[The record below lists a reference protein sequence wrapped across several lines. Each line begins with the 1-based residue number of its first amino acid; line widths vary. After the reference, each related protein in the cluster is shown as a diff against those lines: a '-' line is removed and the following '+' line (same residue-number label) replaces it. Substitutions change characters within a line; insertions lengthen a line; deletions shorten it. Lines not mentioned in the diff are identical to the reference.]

1 MINGV
6 INVYKEPGFTS
17 HDVVAKLRGI
27 LKQKKIGHMG
37 TLDPN
42 AVGVLPVCLGK
53 ATKLCDILSEKD
65 KTYNATL
72 LLGLDTD
79 TQDTSGEVISKADT
93 DSIMELSEDK
103 VFETIKSYIGDYDQI
118 PPMFSAIKIG
128 GEKLYNLARRGEVI
142 ERPARHCRI
151 IDITV
156 TKMELPRVDLHVTCS
171 KGTYIRTLCHDIGK
185 DLGVGGCMEK
195 LVRTKVEII
204 CAETNPAKLKSWF
217 QLSLSASSLEEFR
230 DNNTLEDYI
239 TPVDE
244 MLGNYSKCMVSKGAE
259 KLVYNGNIFT
269 SGNTFLKMNH
279 EDGQIVRVYTSEG
292 EFIGLYKF
300 NSEKQIYKPVKM
312 FL

>member
-17 HDVVAKLRGI
+17 YDVVAKLRGI

-195 LVRTKVEII
+195 LVRTKVERFSVEDSI
-204 CAETNPAKLKSWF
+204 TLK
-217 QLSLSASSLEEFR
+217 QIEEFR

>member
-93 DSIMELSEDK
+93 DSIMELSENK

-195 LVRTKVEII
+195 LVRTKVERFSVEDSI
-204 CAETNPAKLKSWF
+204 TLK
-217 QLSLSASSLEEFR
+217 QIEEFR

>member
-103 VFETIKSYIGDYDQI
+103 VFETIKSYIIWQDV
-118 PPMFSAIKIG
+118 
-128 GEKLYNLARRGEVI
+128 EKLLRDLQ
-142 ERPARHCRI
+142 
-151 IDITV
+151 DI
-156 TKMELPRVDLHVTCS
+156 
-171 KGTYIRTLCHDIGK
+171 
-185 DLGVGGCMEK
+185 
-195 LVRTKVEII
+195 
-204 CAETNPAKLKSWF
+204 AE
-217 QLSLSASSLEEFR
+217 
-230 DNNTLEDYI
+230 
-239 TPVDE
+239 
-244 MLGNYSKCMVSKGAE
+244 
-259 KLVYNGNIFT
+259 
-269 SGNTFLKMNH
+269 
-279 EDGQIVRVYTSEG
+279 
-292 EFIGLYKF
+292 
-300 NSEKQIYKPVKM
+300 
-312 FL
+312 

>member
-1 MINGV
+1 
-6 INVYKEPGFTS
+6 
-17 HDVVAKLRGI
+17 
-27 LKQKKIGHMG
+27 
-37 TLDPN
+37 
-42 AVGVLPVCLGK
+42 
-53 ATKLCDILSEKD
+53 
-65 KTYNATL
+65 
-72 LLGLDTD
+72 
-79 TQDTSGEVISKADT
+79 
-93 DSIMELSEDK
+93 
-103 VFETIKSYIGDYDQI
+103 
-118 PPMFSAIKIG
+118 MFSAIKIG

-195 LVRTKVEII
+195 LVRTKVERFSVEDSI
-204 CAETNPAKLKSWF
+204 TLK
-217 QLSLSASSLEEFR
+217 QIEEFR

-244 MLGNYSKCMVSKGAE
+244 MLENYSKCMVSKGAE

>member
-128 GEKLYNLARRGEVI
+128 GEQLYNLARRGEVI

-195 LVRTKVEII
+195 LVRTKVERFSVEDSI
-204 CAETNPAKLKSWF
+204 TLK
-217 QLSLSASSLEEFR
+217 QIEEFR

>member
-151 IDITV
+151 VDITV

-195 LVRTKVEII
+195 LVRTKVERFSVEDSI
-204 CAETNPAKLKSWF
+204 TLK
-217 QLSLSASSLEEFR
+217 QIEEFR

-244 MLGNYSKCMVSKGAE
+244 MLENYSKCMVSKGAE

>member
-103 VFETIKSYIGDYDQI
+103 VFETIKSYIGDYNQI

-128 GEKLYNLARRGEVI
+128 GEKLYNRARRGEVI

-195 LVRTKVEII
+195 LVRTKVERFSVE
-204 CAETNPAKLKSWF
+204 A
-217 QLSLSASSLEEFR
+217 
-230 DNNTLEDYI
+230 
-239 TPVDE
+239 
-244 MLGNYSKCMVSKGAE
+244 
-259 KLVYNGNIFT
+259 
-269 SGNTFLKMNH
+269 H
-279 EDGQIVRVYTSEG
+279 
-292 EFIGLYKF
+292 
-300 NSEKQIYKPVKM
+300 
-312 FL
+312 

>member
-53 ATKLCDILSEKD
+53 ATKSCDILSEKD

-195 LVRTKVEII
+195 LVRTKVERFSVEDSI
-204 CAETNPAKLKSWF
+204 TLK
-217 QLSLSASSLEEFR
+217 QIEEFR

>member
-65 KTYNATL
+65 KTYKATL
-72 LLGLDTD
+72 LLGIETD
-79 TQDTSGEVISKADT
+79 TQDITGKMIQQADEQSVLALT
-93 DSIMELSEDK
+93 EDK
-103 VFETIKSYIGDYDQI
+103 VFDTIKSYIGDYNQV

-128 GEKLYNLARRGEVI
+128 GEKLYNLARKGKVI
-142 ERPARHCRI
+142 ERSARQCKI

-156 TKMELPRVDLHVTCS
+156 TKIYLPRVDMHVTCS

-195 LVRTKVEII
+195 LERTKVERFHVEDSI
-204 CAETNPAKLKSWF
+204 T
-217 QLSLSASSLEEFR
+217 LSQIEMYR
-230 DNNTLEDYI
+230 DSGTLNEYI

-244 MLGNYSKCMVSKGAE
+244 MLDTYSKCMVSESAE

-279 EDGQIVRVYTSEG
+279 ENGQIVRVYTHDG
-292 EFIGLYKF
+292 NFIGLYKF
-300 NSEKQIYKPVKM
+300 NQEKQIYKPMKM

>member
-118 PPMFSAIKIG
+118 PPMFSAIKING
-128 GEKLYNLARRGEVI
+128 QKLYNLARKGEEI
-142 ERPARHCRI
+142 ERPPRHCKI
-151 IDITV
+151 IDIT
-156 TKMELPRVDLHVTCS
+156 KIDLPRVSFHVTCS
-171 KGTYIRTLCHDIGK
+171 KGTYVRTLCYDIGK
-185 DLGVGGCMEK
+185 DLGVGACMEK
-195 LVRTKVEII
+195 LTRTRVERFDIKDSI
-204 CAETNPAKLKSWF
+204 
-217 QLSLSASSLEEFR
+217 SLSQIEEIRDQGVLEQ
-230 DNNTLEDYI
+230 YI

-244 MLGNYSKCMVSKGAE
+244 ILDMYSKCMVSEEAE
-259 KLVYNGNIFT
+259 KLLYNGNIFT
-269 SGNTFLKMNH
+269 SRNTLLKMNH
-279 EDGQIVRVYTSEG
+279 QDGQTVRVYTHDG
-292 EFIGLYKF
+292 KFIGLYMYIA
-300 NSEKQIYKPVKM
+300 EKQIYKPIKI

>member
-17 HDVVAKLRGI
+17 HYVVAKLRGI

-195 LVRTKVEII
+195 LVRTKVERFSVEDSI
-204 CAETNPAKLKSWF
+204 TLK
-217 QLSLSASSLEEFR
+217 QIEEFR

>member
-72 LLGLDTD
+72 LLGLDTN

-103 VFETIKSYIGDYDQI
+103 VFDTIKSYIGDYDQV

-128 GEKLYNLARRGEVI
+128 GEKLYNLARRGEII

-195 LVRTKVEII
+195 LVRTKVERFSVEDSI
-204 CAETNPAKLKSWF
+204 TLK
-217 QLSLSASSLEEFR
+217 QIEEFR

-239 TPVDE
+239 IPVDE

>member
-195 LVRTKVEII
+195 LVRTKVERFSVENSI
-204 CAETNPAKLKSWF
+204 TLK
-217 QLSLSASSLEEFR
+217 QIEEFR

>member
-195 LVRTKVEII
+195 LVRTKVERFSVEDSI
-204 CAETNPAKLKSWF
+204 TLK
-217 QLSLSASSLEEFR
+217 QIEEFR

-269 SGNTFLKMNH
+269 SGNTF
-279 EDGQIVRVYTSEG
+279 
-292 EFIGLYKF
+292 
-300 NSEKQIYKPVKM
+300 
-312 FL
+312 

>member
-27 LKQKKIGHMG
+27 LKQKKIGHMD

-195 LVRTKVEII
+195 LVRTKVERFSVEDSI
-204 CAETNPAKLKSWF
+204 TLK
-217 QLSLSASSLEEFR
+217 QIEEFR

>member
-103 VFETIKSYIGDYDQI
+103 VFETIKSYIGDYNQI

-195 LVRTKVEII
+195 LVRTKVERFSVEDSI
-204 CAETNPAKLKSWF
+204 TLK
-217 QLSLSASSLEEFR
+217 QIEEFR

>member
-72 LLGLDTD
+72 LLGISTD
-79 TQDTSGEVISKADT
+79 TQDTTGEV
-93 DSIMELSEDK
+93 LSQASQEDLDKLNKGK
-103 VFETIKSYIGDYDQI
+103 VIETIMSYVGDYDQV
-118 PPMFSAIKIG
+118 PPMYSAIKIDG
-128 GEKLYNLARRGEVI
+128 KKLYDLARKGQEV
-142 ERPARHCRI
+142 ERPARACKI
-151 IDITV
+151 LDINI
-156 TKMELPRVDLHVTCS
+156 TKMELPRVEFEVTCS
-171 KGTYIRTLCHDIGK
+171 KGTYIRTLCHDIGN

-195 LVRTKVEII
+195 LVRSRVERFCVEDAI
-204 CAETNPAKLKSWF
+204 T
-217 QLSLSASSLEEFR
+217 LSKIEELR
-230 DNNTLEDYI
+230 DNGTLEDYI
-239 TPVDE
+239 VPVDK
-244 MLGNYSKCMVSKGAE
+244 MLNNHSKCVVSEEAE
-259 KLVYNGNIFT
+259 RLVYNGNIFT
-269 SGNTFLKMNH
+269 SRNTLLKMNH
-279 EDGQIVRVYTSEG
+279 EDGQVVRVYTSGG
-292 EFIGLYKF
+292 EFIGLYIY
-300 NSEKQIYKPVKM
+300 NEEKKIYKPHKM

>member
-185 DLGVGGCMEK
+185 DLGVGGCMER
-195 LVRTKVEII
+195 LVRTKVERFSVEDSI
-204 CAETNPAKLKSWF
+204 TLK
-217 QLSLSASSLEEFR
+217 QIEEFR